1 MAGGVD
7 GVMFRQ
13 VRDTVPG
20 LRRVYAVHRTSD
32 DRQIGYV
39 WTHDLERWLAG
50 AEPTL
55 AAHYAAFGR
64 GRPAFGSRAEAAE
77 SLMRAHP

>member
-1 MAGGVD
+1 MARGVD

-20 LRRVYAVHRTSD
+20 LRRVYAVHQTSD

-39 WTHDLERWLAG
+39 WTYDLDRWLAG

-55 AAHYAAFGR
+55 TAHYAAFGR

-77 SLMRAHP
+77 ALVRICP